1 MKIKVWKNDNW
12 ETLSFKNEDQLPG
25 IRNSCTI
32 VPISTVLNALGFIT
46 VWGNG
51 TLSIRQDNKIVKI
64 YEKRS
69 YFEMIETIDGESDH
83 IRYDHTDKKEI
94 DSPVVGGR
102 LLTPIRDVL
111 ESLCYIVL
119 WDDASKN
126 VKIIPPAE
134 NKITVRFNYNY
145 GIEKSSDKPYFE
157 RVSEGEAV
165 TLPIPS
171 RTGFVFDG
179 WHIGRT
185 DGTWVGDGKKSPTY
199 YPAKSVTLYA
209 YWGRKYNITLV
220 TNGGTV
226 ATPILRVD
234 IGVKSIQLPT
244 PDREGYKFEGW
255 FLNSDFQGEPV
266 NAEDYHPID
275 HVTLYAK
282 WKLNFPRIR
291 YGSTT
296 ESDFENVDCGSI
308 EGHTLGE
315 LILKQLDDR
324 TDVTL
329 AYAGKNVKEVL
340 NESSSCVLYSFAMVL
355 YALKA
360 KVTKYDYRT
369 GTVHEMDADPY
380 TCLMANIDARG
391 DWSEAEF

>member
-1 MKIKVWKNDNW
+1 MKIDILQDNGWKTIDFPDG
-12 ETLSFKNEDQLPG
+12 EQLPG

-244 PDREGYKFEGW
+244 PDRTGFTFEGW

-266 NAEDYHPID
+266 NAKDYHPTD

-282 WKLNFPRIR
+282 
-291 YGSTT
+291 
-296 ESDFENVDCGSI
+296 
-308 EGHTLGE
+308 
-315 LILKQLDDR
+315 
-324 TDVTL
+324 
-329 AYAGKNVKEVL
+329 L
-340 NESSSCVLYSFAMVL
+340 NEISSGLSNGFVEETNKLKMV
-355 YALKA
+355 K
-360 KVTKYDYRT
+360 
-369 GTVHEMDADPY
+369 
-380 TCLMANIDARG
+380 
-391 DWSEAEF
+391 